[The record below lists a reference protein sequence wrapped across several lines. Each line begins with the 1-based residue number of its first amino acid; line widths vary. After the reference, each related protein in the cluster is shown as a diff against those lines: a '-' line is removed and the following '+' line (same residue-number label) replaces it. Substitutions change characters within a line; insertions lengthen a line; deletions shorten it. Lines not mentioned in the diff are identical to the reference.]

1 MATYHPNLFTAFCS
15 MTLLQELDNVLHFS
29 SILQNSTSRTLISL
43 MLFPVSS
50 RRNRFSSLPTPVVVL
65 CYVTGGREPCSRQST
80 QICPKPEFQ
89 SL

>member
-1 MATYHPNLFTAFCS
+1 MATDHFCTSGWKPNLFTALCS
-15 MTLLQELDNVLHFS
+15 MALLEELDNVLHFS
-29 SILQNSTSRTLISL
+29 SIL

-50 RRNRFSSLPTPVVVL
+50 GGNRFSSLATPVVVF
-65 CYVTGGREPCSRQST
+65 CYVTGGREPCSRPLTT